1 MCRRI
6 ILLLFIL
13 LLIEPA
19 NAAKFVPSDPI
30 MPVSSLKAGMNG
42 YMLTVLKGTEISRV
56 PVKIVSVIPQ
66 KPSKIYSDLILV
78 KLINRKL
85 AQGMSGSPVYVQGK
99 LVGAI
104 RSGWQES
111 DHTLALV
118 MPIESMC
125 RIHEYDELPPKELA
139 LSPVTLSGLSVNTSA
154 MRELSQKLGVTFTQ
168 GFSPGAGTSEV
179 AASPR
184 LRPGDS
190 ISAVLI
196 WGDVE
201 LSATG
206 AITAVDK
213 FGRFIAF
220 GHDFLKRGNV
230 GYPSAGAYVHEIVDS
245 SSFPLKLTSTQGIN
259 GTITQDR
266 ENGVSGRF
274 GYYAP
279 SIAGEFVF
287 RDLDRKT
294 EDKYKF
300 RTIADEFMTDE
311 LIEGVCK
318 GLAEESWGRKGQGTM
333 SINLRIDGRNVPNGF
348 ARKDIFFSEE
358 NIIDEA
364 FKQVKT
370 IISAYLSQPFAEIMP
385 AGFRITAEVTQS
397 PRVMLIEDIETSE
410 DANPGESLDVTVKLR
425 PWRSEPVT
433 RKFTMRIPDDA
444 SGVVELIVRGGGT
457 QSFSQAGIE
466 GGWRTITSLE
476 RMLSE
481 FRAADSNNQLIVEL
495 NADRTG
501 DLLRKIKNARSKG
514 TKSQK
519 KKDKREPDLLPEEE
533 EYLSETKERRIKEG
547 TLKIFASDYYIDGLM
562 RRVIHLTTTE
572 N

>member
-1 MCRRI
+1 MFKRI
-6 ILLLFIL
+6 VFLLTIFLAL
-13 LLIEPA
+13 NAPA
-19 NAAKFVPSDPI
+19 ESAKFIPTEPI
-30 MPVSSLKAGMNG
+30 MPASSLKPGMNG
-42 YMLTVLKGTEISRV
+42 YMLTVLKGMDISRI

-66 KPSKIYSDLILV
+66 KPSKIFRELILV
-78 KLINRKL
+78 KLIGKKL

-99 LVGAI
+99 LIGAI
-104 RSGWQES
+104 RSGWQNS
-111 DHTLALV
+111 DQSLALV

-125 RIHEYDELPPKELA
+125 EIHDYDEIPAKELT

-154 MRELSQKLGVTFTQ
+154 MRDLSRKLGVTFMQ
-168 GFSPGAGTSEV
+168 GSSAGNSDVTD
-179 AASPR
+179 SPR

-190 ISAVLI
+190 ISAMLI

-201 LSATG
+201 LSAAG
-206 AITAVDK
+206 AVTAVDK
-213 FGRFIAF
+213 FGRFLAF

-230 GYPSAGAYVHEIVDS
+230 GYPSGGAYIHEIVDS
-245 SSFPLKLTSTQGIN
+245 SSFPIKLASTQGIN

-266 ENGVSGRF
+266 ENGIAGRF

-287 RDLDRKT
+287 RDLDRGT

-311 LIEGVCK
+311 LIDGVCK

-333 SINLRIDGRNVPNGF
+333 SINLRIDGRNVPNGW
-348 ARKDIFFSEE
+348 ARKDIFYSDN

-364 FKQVKT
+364 FKQVK
-370 IISAYLSQPFAEIMP
+370 IITSAYLSQPFAQILP

-397 PRVMLIEDIETSE
+397 PKVLLIEDVQTVT
-410 DANPGESLDVTVKLR
+410 DAKPGESLDVTVKLR
-425 PWRSEPVT
+425 GWRTEPVT
-433 RKFTMRIPDDA
+433 KKFTLKIPDDS

-457 QSFSQAGIE
+457 QSLGQAGIE
-466 GGWRTITSLE
+466 GGWKSITSLE
-476 RMLSE
+476 RMLTE
-481 FRAADSNNQLIVEL
+481 FRAADSNNQLIIEL

-501 DLLRKIKNARSKG
+501 DLISKIKNARRKG
-514 TKSQK
+514 AKSSK
-519 KKDKREPDLLPEEE
+519 KKEDREPDLLPEEE
-533 EYLSETKERRIKEG
+533 EYLSETKERRIREG
-547 TLKIFASDYYIDGLM
+547 TLKIFSSDYYVDGLM
-562 RRVIHLTTTE
+562 RRVIHTE